1 MTHTVLVALGALV
14 GGLVVGPFVVHA
26 VVRWTGWRVAV
37 PLVLGRVP
45 AAAEV
50 GNPPGRCR
58 RCGAALAP
66 GDLPAIVGLAVGG
79 RCRRCGEPLAGGY
92 LAMEAACALGWAAAT
107 AAVGWSAVLVP
118 VLALVTGLIAM
129 CAVDLAVMRIPTR
142 FVYVTAAAVLAG
154 AALVAVL
161 DGPARRLAGAGVG
174 ALALGGF
181 LLVLHLVSPR
191 ALGFGD
197 VRLGIL
203 VGAAAGWSA
212 WRPDHPVLM
221 PVQGVLNAGLL
232 AGLVGSVVGL
242 TLLVVRRRDRPFPFG
257 PALALGGLVVT
268 LATAGA
274 PL

>member
-1 MTHTVLVALGALV
+1 VTDAVLIGVSGAV
-14 GGLVVGPFVVHA
+14 GAFVVGPLVVHA

-37 PLVLGRVP
+37 PLLLGRVP

-50 GNPPGRCR
+50 GNPPARCR
-58 RCGAALAP
+58 RCGAPLAP
-66 GDLPAIVGLAVGG
+66 ADLPAIVGLAAGG
-79 RCRRCGEPLAGGY
+79 RCRHCGEPLAPGY
-92 LAMEAACALGWAAAT
+92 LAVEAACALGWAAAS

-129 CAVDLAVMRIPTR
+129 SAVDLAVMRIPTR

-154 AALVAVL
+154 ATLVAVL

-197 VRLGIL
+197 VRLGVL

-232 AGLVGSVVGL
+232 AGLTGSLVGL
-242 TLLVVRRRDRPFPFG
+242 ALLVVHRRNRAFPFG

-274 PL
+274 SL

>member
-1 MTHTVLVALGALV
+1 MVLVAVSAVV

-37 PLVLGRVP
+37 PLLLGRVP
-45 AAAEV
+45 AARRGRE
-50 GNPPGRCR
+50 PPAPVPAVRCDPGPRRPAGDRRAGRGR
-58 RCGAALAP
+58 AVPALRGAAGAAATSLSR
-66 GDLPAIVGLAVGG
+66 L
-79 RCRRCGEPLAGGY
+79 
-92 LAMEAACALGWAAAT
+92 ACALGWAAAT
-107 AAVGWSAVLVP
+107 AAVGWSPVLVP

-129 CAVDLAVMRIPTR
+129 SVVDLAVMRIPTR

-181 LLVLHLVSPR
+181 LLVLHLGIAPGARVRRRADRGPR
-191 ALGFGD
+191 WRRPRG
-197 VRLGIL
+197 
-203 VGAAAGWSA
+203 GAH

-221 PVQGVLNAGLL
+221 PVQGVLNAGLV

-242 TLLVVRRRDRPFPFG
+242 ALLVVRRRDRPFPFG

>member
-1 MTHTVLVALGALV
+1 MTHAVLVALSALV

-50 GNPPGRCR
+50 GNPPARCR
-58 RCGAALAP
+58 RCAAPLAP
-66 GDLPAIVGLAVGG
+66 GDLPAIVGLAAGG

-142 FVYVTAAAVLAG
+142 FVYVTVAAVLAG

-174 ALALGGF
+174 
-181 LLVLHLVSPR
+181 VP
-191 ALGFGD
+191 
-197 VRLGIL
+197 
-203 VGAAAGWSA
+203 GARWV
-212 WRPDHPVLM
+212 P
-221 PVQGVLNAGLL
+221 
-232 AGLVGSVVGL
+232 
-242 TLLVVRRRDRPFPFG
+242 
-257 PALALGGLVVT
+257 
-268 LATAGA
+268 AGA
-274 PL
+274 PPRCRRGRSASAMCGSGSWSVLPPGGAPGGPTIRCSCRSRAC

>member
-1 MTHTVLVALGALV
+1 MTDAVLVAVSGTVGA
-14 GGLVVGPFVVHA
+14 LVVGPLVVHA

-37 PLVLGRVP
+37 PLLLGRVP

-50 GNPPGRCR
+50 GNPAARCR
-58 RCGAALAP
+58 RCGVPLGP
-66 GDLPAIVGLAVGG
+66 GDVPAIVGLAAGG
-79 RCRRCGEPLAGGY
+79 RCRQCGEALAPSY
-92 LAMEAACALGWAAAT
+92 LAVEAACAVGWAAAA
-107 AAVGWSAVLVP
+107 AAVGWSVVLVP

-129 CAVDLAVMRIPTR
+129 SAVDLAVMRIPTR
-142 FVYVTAAAVLAG
+142 FVYVTAAAALAG
-154 AALVAVL
+154 ATLVAVL

-174 ALALGGF
+174 ALALGGI

-197 VRLGIL
+197 VRIGVL

-232 AGLVGSVVGL
+232 AGLVGSLVGL
-242 TLLVVRRRDRPFPFG
+242 ALLVVRRRNRPFPFG
-257 PALALGGLVVT
+257 PALALGGVVVT

-274 PL
+274 SL